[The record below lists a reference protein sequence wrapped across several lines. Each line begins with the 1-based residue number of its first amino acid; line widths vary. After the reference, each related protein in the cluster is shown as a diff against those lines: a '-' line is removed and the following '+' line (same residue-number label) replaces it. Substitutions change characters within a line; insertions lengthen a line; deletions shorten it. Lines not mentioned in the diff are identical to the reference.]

1 MKNIK
6 KVVLILINLSLLYL
20 TFSQENLLSAKDL
33 LQNFSDNFKKNVKDY
48 EADIKWYQDDSPQT
62 GKIYFKNP
70 QKLRINFTDPNKQVI
85 CTNGYTLWVF
95 IDYLNL
101 TLKQDIL
108 QKEKTKTAEGKTESI
123 VNPILINPM
132 GYDKFLSNYSIE
144 YHEGKTKTQYKD
156 GKMVYKMRL
165 IRWRSSKYGFNSLI
179 ITVQEDGFIRR
190 IEGITAAM
198 RRIVLEIDNIKINTG
213 ISDAFFDYQP
223 PSYANTVD
231 NFITTY
237 GE

>member
-1 MKNIK
+1 MKKNISILFWALFCG
-6 KVVLILINLSLLYL
+6 VLS
-20 TFSQENLLSAKDL
+20 FSQDELLSAKDL
-33 LQNFSDNFKKNVKDY
+33 LQKFSDNFKKNVKDY
-48 EADIKWYQDDSPQT
+48 EADIKWYQDDNIQS

-101 TLKQDIL
+101 TLKQEIL
-108 QKEKTKTAEGKTESI
+108 QKEKSKTEEGKTESV

-144 YHEGKTKTQYKD
+144 YYEGKTKTQYKD
-156 GKMVYKMRL
+156 GKMVYKMKL

-179 ITVQEDGFIRR
+179 ITIEDNGLIRR
-190 IEGITAAM
+190 IEGVTAAM
-198 RRIVLEIDNIKINTG
+198 RKIVLEIDNIKLNTG
-213 ISDAFFDYQP
+213 IGDSFFNYQP
-223 PSYANTVD
+223 PSYANTIE